1 MENKVFLRVENIS
14 KRFGA
19 VQALDKVSIEIQEGE
34 IHCLVGENGSGKSTL
49 IKIITGVQ
57 DPDEGEIFVGDKSY
71 KKIGAVEAVKAG
83 IQVIYQDLALF
94 PNFTVAENIS
104 LNQRLESRAKFVNWR
119 MTRRIAEQELNE
131 IGKKIDP
138 DDFVEDLSVS
148 DKQIVAIT
156 RALTSGAKLIIM
168 DEPTTALTKSEVESL
183 FNIITDLKKKGIS
196 TLFVSHKLSEVF
208 KISEK
213 VTVLRDGNN
222 VGTFDPKELDNDKLI
237 FYMTGRK
244 IETSRF
250 ECKIGENDNGKK
262 PVLEVKDLTK
272 KGNYIDIDFKI
283 YPGEIIGIVGLLGS
297 GKTEMAS
304 SIFGLLQPDSG
315 QIFLDGKEVKIK
327 SSQDAKKLGIS
338 LLPEDRLTEG
348 LFITKDIESNIIVTT
363 LWKFLN
369 RFKLINY
376 KNVKS
381 VTEGLADELN
391 IKTPSLKLPAT
402 SLSGG
407 NQQKV
412 VVAKWISTNP
422 KVFILD
428 GPTVGIDVGSKR
440 DIHMIIR
447 GLAERGVGII
457 IISDDIPEILQNCN
471 RILVMRKGRFIKE
484 YDAACTTEEELN
496 DMIMSGVE
504 VTVGTSKS

>member
-1 MENKVFLRVENIS
+1 MENKSFLRVENIS

-19 VQALDKVSIEIQEGE
+19 VQALDKVSIEISKGE

-49 IKIITGVQ
+49 IKIISGVQ
-57 DPDEGEIFVGDKSY
+57 AQDDGEIFIEDKSFR
-71 KKIGAVEAVKAG
+71 KIGAVEAVKEG

-94 PNFTVAENIS
+94 PNFSVAENIS
-104 LNQRLESRAKFVNWR
+104 LNQRLESRAKIVNWKAIR
-119 MTRRIAEQELNE
+119 TIAEKELAE

-138 DDFVEDLSVS
+138 DELVEDLSVS

-183 FNIITDLKKKGIS
+183 FNIITGLKNKGIS

-213 VTVLRDGNN
+213 VTVLRDGKN
-222 VGTFDPKELDNDKLI
+222 VGTFDPEELDNDKLV

-250 ECKIGENDNGKK
+250 ECNMKTSGNGAK
-262 PVLEVKDLTK
+262 PVLEVRNLSK
-272 KGNYIDIDFKI
+272 KGNYIDISFKL
-283 YPGEIIGIVGLLGS
+283 YPGEIVGVIGLLGS
-297 GKTEMAS
+297 GRTEMAS
-304 SIFGLLQPDSG
+304 SIFGLIQPDSG
-315 QIFLDGKEVKIK
+315 QIFLEGKPVQIK
-327 SSQDAKKLGIS
+327 SSQIAKKLGIS

-363 LWKFLN
+363 LGRFLN
-369 RFKLINY
+369 KFKLISFRG
-376 KNVKS
+376 VKS
-381 VTEGLADELN
+381 ETEELSKELN
-391 IKTPSLKLPAT
+391 IKTPSLRLAAT

-447 GLAERGVGII
+447 GLAEHGVGVM
-457 IISDDIPEILQNCN
+457 IISDDIPEIIQNCN
-471 RILVMRKGRFIKE
+471 RVLVMRKGRIVKE
-484 YDAACTTEEELN
+484 FDASCISEEELSE
-496 DMIMSGVE
+496 MIMLGE
-504 VTVGTSKS
+504 ATAEKSKV

>member
-1 MENKVFLRVENIS
+1 
-14 KRFGA
+14 
-19 VQALDKVSIEIQEGE
+19 
-34 IHCLVGENGSGKSTL
+34 
-49 IKIITGVQ
+49 
-57 DPDEGEIFVGDKSY
+57 
-71 KKIGAVEAVKAG
+71 
-83 IQVIYQDLALF
+83 
-94 PNFTVAENIS
+94 
-104 LNQRLESRAKFVNWR
+104 
-119 MTRRIAEQELNE
+119 MTRQIAEKELDE

-138 DDFVEDLSVS
+138 DSLVEDLSVS

-156 RALTSGAKLIIM
+156 RALTSGARLIIM
-168 DEPTTALTKSEVESL
+168 DEPTTALTKTEVESL
-183 FNIITDLKKKGIS
+183 FNIIMGLKMKGIA

-213 VTVLRDGNN
+213 VTVLRDGINI
-222 VGTFDPKELDNDKLI
+222 GTFNPGELDNDKLI

-250 ECKIGENDNGKK
+250 ECKIDSSSNGKK
-262 PVLEVKDLTK
+262 PVLEVKNLTK
-272 KGNYIDIDFKI
+272 KGNYININFKL
-283 YPGEIIGIVGLLGS
+283 YPGEIVGIIGLLGS

-304 SIFGLLQPDSG
+304 SIFGLIQPDSG
-315 QIFLDGKEVKIK
+315 QILLDGKEVKIR
-327 SSQDAKKLGIS
+327 SSQNAQKLGIS
-338 LLPEDRLTEG
+338 LLPEDRLTQG
-348 LFITKDIESNIIVTT
+348 LFITKDIEDNIIVTT

-369 RFKLINY
+369 KLKLINF
-376 KNVKS
+376 KNVRS
-381 VTEGLADELN
+381 VTEELSDELN
-391 IKTPSLKLPAT
+391 IKTPSLNLPAT

-447 GLAERGVGII
+447 GLAEHGVGII

-471 RILVMRKGRFIKE
+471 RILVMRKGRLIRE

-496 DMIMSGVE
+496 DMIMMGEESAAKAG
-504 VTVGTSKS
+504 KS